1 MISVDENLFESKF
14 LFIEA
19 EVAYSTYK
27 DAVQWKIP
35 IRTEGLIN
43 KTFSLEQNKNGQ
55 KTFSFEDEAVKGK
68 LIARLAPFP
77 TSVLAQPFE
86 YLLWYYPKS
95 SSENLI
101 RVAQTALE
109 AKKLT
114 ES

>member
-1 MISVDENLFESKF
+1 
-14 LFIEA
+14 
-19 EVAYSTYK
+19 
-27 DAVQWKIP
+27 
-35 IRTEGLIN
+35 
-43 KTFSLEQNKNGQ
+43 
-55 KTFSFEDEAVKGK
+55 

-77 TSVLAQPFE
+77 TAVLAQPFE

-101 RVAQTALE
+101 RAAQTALE

>member
-43 KTFSLEQNKNGQ
+43 KTFSLEQNK
-55 KTFSFEDEAVKGK
+55 KRTKD
-68 LIARLAPFP
+68 L
-77 TSVLAQPFE
+77 
-86 YLLWYYPKS
+86 
-95 SSENLI
+95 
-101 RVAQTALE
+101 
-109 AKKLT
+109 
-114 ES
+114 